1 MEIKCTA
8 DEFKELMKKEPHGN
22 EVLEM
27 KLLIQNLSTNLCQER
42 ILFYAVEQKYPGA
55 LRKLNKD
62 LAEIDAQRDQLLH
75 HFQDV
80 HKGNFSRPIIGD
92 RG

>member
-55 LRKLNKD
+55 LQELSKD
-62 LAEIDAQRDQLLH
+62 LSEIDAQRDRLLN
-75 HFQDV
+75 HFQNV
-80 HKGNFSRPIIGD
+80 HKKQ
-92 RG
+92 